1 MLGTAA
7 GSRGKV
13 FIKTFSG
20 RWGVF
25 ALGGHP
31 MTMLAHITSGD
42 VLIVGGAF
50 ALGALASAAIMF
62 AVRAVRGEIQKPL

>member
-1 MLGTAA
+1 
-7 GSRGKV
+7 
-13 FIKTFSG
+13 
-20 RWGVF
+20 
-25 ALGGHP
+25 